1 MVAGSASLDPAS
13 PYLSP
18 YPANHLGLGRQ
29 YLLPKRLAL
38 NGSIHG
44 RPNLGAHS
52 WFAVGCS
59 YSGYWYGL
67 LHRSFPAVLVLVF
80 GPHQGRRTKPWLNVS
95 NAGSPQSKEAEKE
108 KSKVSLVS
116 PG

>member
-18 YPANHLGLGRQ
+18 YPANHVTSGDNTCFLSAWRSM
-29 YLLPKRLAL
+29 AL
-38 NGSIHG
+38 SMAAQS
-44 RPNLGAHS
+44 LGAHS

-67 LHRSFPAVLVLVF
+67 LHRSYPAVLVLVF
-80 GPHQGRRTKPWLNVS
+80 GPSGP
-95 NAGSPQSKEAEKE
+95 ED
-108 KSKVSLVS
+108 
-116 PG
+116 